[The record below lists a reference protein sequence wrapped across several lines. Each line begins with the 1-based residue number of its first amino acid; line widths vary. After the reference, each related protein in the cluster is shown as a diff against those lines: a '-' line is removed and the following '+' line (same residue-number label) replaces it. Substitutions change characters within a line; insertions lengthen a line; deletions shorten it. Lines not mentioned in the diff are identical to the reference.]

1 MATDLAVVQHEVNPL
16 AILQQAVDKG
26 ASVEQLT
33 VLMGL
38 AERWESNQARK
49 AFNVAFSEF
58 KAESITI
65 VKNVTVKS
73 GPLEGNKYADLF
85 GVVDAVTPMLSKH
98 GLSHSWKLTKD
109 DPAWMEVTCTI
120 RHILGYSEEVS
131 MGAAPDTGP
140 GRNAIQA
147 RGSAKSYLERYTLLA
162 ATGLSSANEDDDGV
176 GTGLPEEDRK
186 KILNSVTSAKTMA
199 DLKSAYLL
207 STDTAEKAKDATLVE
222 LILKAKNE
230 RAKSILA
237 EEKRASHAKAD

>member
-1 MATDLAVVQHEVNPL
+1 MASEIEVVKQKVNPL

-38 AERWESNQARK
+38 AERWESNQARN
-49 AFNVAFSEF
+49 AFNAAFSEF
-58 KAESITI
+58 KAEAITI
-65 VKNVTVKS
+65 VKNVTVTD
-73 GPLEGNKYADLF
+73 GPLRGKAYANLF

-98 GLSHSWKLTKD
+98 GLSHSWKITKD
-109 DPAWMEVTCTI
+109 DSTWMEVTCTI
-120 RHILGYSEEVS
+120 RHILGYSESVS

-162 ATGLSSANEDDDGV
+162 ATGLSASDEDDDGQGV
-176 GTGLPEEDRK
+176 GLPEEDK
-186 KILNSVTSAKTMA
+186 AELLKVVTEAKNMVE
-199 DLKSAYLL
+199 LKSIYFAA
-207 STDTAEKAKDATLVE
+207 TKAAGKDFTLVD

-230 RAKSILA
+230 RAKSLLA
-237 EEKRASHAKAD
+237 DEKRVSHAKAD

>member
-1 MATDLAVVQHEVNPL
+1 MATEIAVVQREVNPL

-26 ASVEQLT
+26 ASIEQVT
-33 VLMGL
+33 ALMGL
-38 AERWESNQARK
+38 VERYDANQARK

-58 KAESITI
+58 KAEAITI
-65 VKNVTVKS
+65 VKNVTVLA
-73 GPLEGNKYADLF
+73 GPLKDTKYANLF

-109 DPAWMEVTCTI
+109 DPTWMEVTCTI
-120 RHILGYSEEVS
+120 RHILGYSESVS
-131 MGAAPDTGP
+131 MGAAPDVGP

-162 ATGLSSANEDDDGV
+162 ATGLSASDEDDDGQGV
-176 GTGLPEEDRK
+176 GLPEEDK
-186 KILNSVTSAKTMA
+186 AELLKVVTDAKSM
-199 DLKSAYLL
+199 DELKSVYFAA
-207 STDTAEKAKDATLVE
+207 TKAAGEDSTLVG

-230 RAKSILA
+230 RAKCILA